1 MCSDRSSAAEFADL
15 REAAAPLIVEFIG
28 TPGAGKT
35 TLSRELLALFRE
47 RGIRGT
53 TVLDAA
59 RPHAGRTPAGRAVAL
74 LSPPRLRDLLL
85 WQLFYGL
92 GLYHAFGFARENRR
106 LARLVLTTELARP
119 IPAALK
125 RHTLFWFFQL
135 GGRYRLLHATS
146 RAGEALVFDD
156 GFLHRAIALNASH
169 LERPDPDR
177 VNVYVDL
184 LPQPD
189 ILVRAIAGVDECE
202 RRVRARGVWRHR
214 RDLDA
219 SQLTRYLVNAERVAE
234 LATNRARE
242 RGWNLVEIDT
252 DGRDEDQIRIDMR
265 AAIDPML
272 GARAHVRHRETVQLR

>member
-1 MCSDRSSAAEFADL
+1 MCSDRSAAEFADP

-35 TLSRELLALFRE
+35 TLSRELLTLFRE
-47 RGIRGT
+47 RGIHAT

-59 RPHAGRTPAGRAVAL
+59 RPHAGRTAAGRAVAL
-74 LSPPRLRDLLL
+74 LSPPRLRNLLL

-92 GLYHAFGFARENRR
+92 GIYHAFGFARENPR
-106 LARLVLTTELARP
+106 LARLVFTTELARP

-135 GGRYRLLHATS
+135 GGRYRLLHAAS

-169 LERPDPDR
+169 LEPPEPDR
-177 VNVYVDL
+177 VNAYVDL

-189 ILVRAIAGVDECE
+189 LIVRPIAGVDECE

-219 SQLTRYLVNAERVAE
+219 SQLTRYLVNAESVAE
-234 LATNRARE
+234 LATRRARE

-252 DGRDEDQIRIDMR
+252 DGRDEDRIRGDMR
-265 AAIDPML
+265 TAIDPML
-272 GARAHVRHRETVQLR
+272 EGRTREIHRETAQLG